1 MKVYN
6 VSLSNKSC
14 VFDSFSGFAT
24 AAEAVDFAAGRGG
37 KYRVYVDAGKAEN
50 TIMATYYTDKD
61 SFAVDEGFDDIFM
74 TRAHF
79 ARYLEITL

>member
-1 MKVYN
+1 MKLYN
-6 VSLSNKSC
+6 VSLSNNSC
-14 VFDSFSGFAT
+14 IFDSHDGFTT
-24 AAEAVDFAAGRGG
+24 AAEAVDFAADRGG
-37 KYRVYVDAGKAEN
+37 KYRVYVDAGNARN

-61 SFAVDEGFDDIFM
+61 SFAVDEGFDYTFM